1 MYDLQQ
7 VVLEDS
13 RALDR
18 NITNIALTS
27 IRLTTAYMSLRVAHK
42 GRRDAA
48 KVGAMPR
55 QCPGGLPWR
64 AAQPTRTGS
73 SYEQWPH
80 FRCYFRLSTNQ
91 KRIQADASRCFWCSV
106 ALWLVLLLARA
117 AIAQSGLASFM
128 VIKLA
133 ELLPGLIRTL
143 SICTAPFPTIVFCKQ
158 QRKRGACARN
168 MTACGHGA

>member
-1 MYDLQQ
+1 
-7 VVLEDS
+7 
-13 RALDR
+13 
-18 NITNIALTS
+18 
-27 IRLTTAYMSLRVAHK
+27 MSLRVAHK
-42 GRRDAA
+42 GRQDAA

-64 AAQPTRTGS
+64 AARSQRAREAHMSNGRISGVISGCQQTKNGFKRMRLGVFGA
-73 SYEQWPH
+73 QWP
-80 FRCYFRLSTNQ
+80 F
-91 KRIQADASRCFWCSV
+91 
-106 ALWLVLLLARA
+106 WLVLLLAKA

-128 VIKLA
+128 VIKLV